1 VTLVARLQWVISVM
15 GRRRTSSPATVGD
28 TSSPATVG
36 DTSSPATVGE
46 ARLQWVNTVGDMQ
59 WVMCRTET
67 ALRLTSFAQ
76 GAIRLAYVMAYNERV
91 ALAASRMAEPTSLRQ
106 GFGWQAGLEP
116 RKERNAAPARVSC
129 ELF

>member
-1 VTLVARLQWVISVM
+1 MYLKDANYIALRRARVARCWKESVM
-15 GRRRTSSPATVGD
+15 GRTRTSSPA
-28 TSSPATVG
+28 
-36 DTSSPATVGE
+36 
-46 ARLQWVNTVGDMQ
+46 TVGDMQ